1 MDQSQYM
8 SITPCKMEDLEIG
21 DMVLEIIN
29 PMSDWKKIKSIDE
42 STITLENDKII
53 QKSFFRMSCFAYS
66 AKEYAKQNKLRKLK
80 NCFYK
85 NHEETLNKS
94 VERSPLTEYNLYKI
108 NWNLDD
114 DELYDFKLNKFITD
128 VIISAKTPE
137 EALENVKKI
146 GDWKDID
153 DAFMWQDERYL
164 VCELIGRSYLSNNGI
179 IAYQRH
185 NKYE

>member
-1 MDQSQYM
+1 MNPLKPEDIQVGDIVLKKSIGGFM
-8 SITPCKMEDLEIG
+8 TFKIKTINKDSITLDNDNIIG
-21 DMVLEIIN
+21 TSILNNDIGNYYTYFVYSLKDYQEYKN
-29 PMSDWKKIKSIDE
+29 KK
-42 STITLENDKII
+42 L
-53 QKSFFRMSCFAYS
+53 Q
-66 AKEYAKQNKLRKLK
+66 

-85 NHEETLNKS
+85 NHEKTLNKS
-94 VERSPLTEYNLYKI
+94 VEKSLLTEYNLYKI

-114 DELYDFKLNKFITD
+114 DELYDFELNKFITD

-146 GDWKDID
+146 GAWEDID
-153 DAFMWQDERYL
+153 DAFMWQDEKYL